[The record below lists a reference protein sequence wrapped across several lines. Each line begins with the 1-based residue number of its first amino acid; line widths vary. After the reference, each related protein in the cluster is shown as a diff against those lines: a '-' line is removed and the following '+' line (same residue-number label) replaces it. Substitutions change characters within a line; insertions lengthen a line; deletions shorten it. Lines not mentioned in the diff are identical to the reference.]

1 MNKEHYVD
9 LKNSKDRDRFYNK
22 FTEEQKILFDSVK
35 NNIFTF
41 VEANAG
47 CGKAQPLYSKIFT
60 SNGWVQMGDIKLNDE
75 VYGEDGITHKV
86 IGVYPQGKKKI
97 YELTFSD
104 GSKCRCSDEHL
115 WTVSTNNG
123 RIWNTLT
130 LNDIMNDSL
139 YRISYYK
146 KDNKQYKRWKYQIPV
161 TSPIEFTKKNVPV
174 DPWVLGVLLGDGCFT
189 RSAISVSL
197 YEDDIKEKF
206 EKMLSEAEFSLSLVS
221 KNKPTIKDFR
231 ITDNIVSTNTHT
243 ASRNDGIYNHRM
255 LQYISDLGLCE
266 HKSSDKFIPS
276 LYKFND
282 IETRVKL
289 LAGLID
295 TDGYVRNSSIYYS
308 TTSRKLADDVIFLV
322 QSLGGT
328 CSVAEKEAFYSYKGE
343 KRQGNNYFRLYIKL
357 PSNITPF
364 YSVKHK
370 NNYKKG
376 NTNTY
381 RAIRNIEYIGEEE
394 CQCIMLDSVTHL
406 YLTDDFIVTHNTSVA
421 MASMVDMLANGDI
434 DKILYIQKPSER
446 SLSEGYLP
454 GDLDEKENILWGA
467 FYDAMLDL
475 GITPDMVSVLI
486 STNQIVLTTDVSLRG
501 VNLSNCGVCIDEG
514 QNLDMHTLK
523 LIFTRCHDN
532 CHVVL
537 LGDKEQ
543 KDNHG
548 NNEIFID
555 YGNYL
560 AESSVGNKCVLTR
573 NFRGKFS
580 QLAEN
585 FRRNYIEKK

>member
-1 MNKEHYVD
+1 MFKSSDKEVN

-22 FTEEQKILFDSVK
+22 FTEEQKILFDSIK

-41 VEANAG
+41 VEAKSG
-47 CGKAQPLYSKIFT
+47 CSKT
-60 SNGWVQMGDIKLNDE
+60 
-75 VYGEDGITHKV
+75 
-86 IGVYPQGKKKI
+86 
-97 YELTFSD
+97 
-104 GSKCRCSDEHL
+104 
-115 WTVSTNNG
+115 
-123 RIWNTLT
+123 
-130 LNDIMNDSL
+130 
-139 YRISYYK
+139 
-146 KDNKQYKRWKYQIPV
+146 
-161 TSPIEFTKKNVPV
+161 
-174 DPWVLGVLLGDGCFT
+174 
-189 RSAISVSL
+189 
-197 YEDDIKEKF
+197 
-206 EKMLSEAEFSLSLVS
+206 
-221 KNKPTIKDFR
+221 
-231 ITDNIVSTNTHT
+231 
-243 ASRNDGIYNHRM
+243 
-255 LQYISDLGLCE
+255 
-266 HKSSDKFIPS
+266 
-276 LYKFND
+276 
-282 IETRVKL
+282 
-289 LAGLID
+289 
-295 TDGYVRNSSIYYS
+295 S
-308 TTSRKLADDVIFLV
+308 TTLS
-322 QSLGGT
+322 
-328 CSVAEKEAFYSYKGE
+328 
-343 KRQGNNYFRLYIKL
+343 
-357 PSNITPF
+357 
-364 YSVKHK
+364 
-370 NNYKKG
+370 
-376 NTNTY
+376 
-381 RAIRNIEYIGEEE
+381 
-394 CQCIMLDSVTHL
+394 
-406 YLTDDFIVTHNTSVA
+406 
-421 MASMVDMLANGDI
+421 SMVDMLANGAI

-543 KDNHG
+543 KDNQG